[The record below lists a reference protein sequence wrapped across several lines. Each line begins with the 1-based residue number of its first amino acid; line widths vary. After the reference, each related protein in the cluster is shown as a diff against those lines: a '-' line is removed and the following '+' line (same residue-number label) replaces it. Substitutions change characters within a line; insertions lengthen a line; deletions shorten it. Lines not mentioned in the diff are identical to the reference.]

1 MNNKNKKILAL
12 GLCSIMCITN
22 VGCSSLGKKES
33 KKKVETNVD
42 LSNIKDIRTV
52 KVNQDQAML
61 RFTTQNKAGSISS
74 LILKEKDGKY
84 IYSIDGIDKKGQGI
98 IMTVDAKT
106 SDVISSK
113 PIVAASA
120 EKKVNVLNFSIIKD
134 LKLAIQAAFKNV
146 DRDVYSQIDSYK
158 LMYANNKN
166 IYKFTFSNGETE
178 KEKSKKKTVY
188 IDASSLKAI
197 GKEEESQI
205 RSFEESLNNPTPTS
219 NDKASATNSQDGSG
233 KVTKSTN

>member
-1 MNNKNKKILAL
+1 M
-12 GLCSIMCITN
+12 
-22 VGCSSLGKKES
+22 
-33 KKKVETNVD
+33 
-42 LSNIKDIRTV
+42 
-52 KVNQDQAML
+52 
-61 RFTTQNKAGSISS
+61 
-74 LILKEKDGKY
+74 
-84 IYSIDGIDKKGQGI
+84 
-98 IMTVDAKT
+98 
-106 SDVISSK
+106 
-113 PIVAASA
+113 
-120 EKKVNVLNFSIIKD
+120 
-134 LKLAIQAAFKNV
+134 AIQAAFKNV

>member
-1 MNNKNKKILAL
+1 
-12 GLCSIMCITN
+12 
-22 VGCSSLGKKES
+22 
-33 KKKVETNVD
+33 
-42 LSNIKDIRTV
+42 
-52 KVNQDQAML
+52 
-61 RFTTQNKAGSISS
+61 
-74 LILKEKDGKY
+74 
-84 IYSIDGIDKKGQGI
+84 
-98 IMTVDAKT
+98 MTVDAKT

-120 EKKVNVLNFSIIKD
+120 EKKANVLNFSIIKD

-205 RSFEESLNNPTPTS
+205 RSFEESLNNPTPKS